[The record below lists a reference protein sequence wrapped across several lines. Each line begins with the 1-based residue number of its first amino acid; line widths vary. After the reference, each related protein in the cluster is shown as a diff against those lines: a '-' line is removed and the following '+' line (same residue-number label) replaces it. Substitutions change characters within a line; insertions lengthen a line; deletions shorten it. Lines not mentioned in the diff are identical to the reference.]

1 MIPAT
6 VTMIPSYILLRE
18 LGWVNTYQAVIL
30 PSVFTAY
37 GTFMLRQFFL
47 TIPRE
52 IEDAARI
59 DGCSPLGLYWRIA
72 LPLSTPA
79 LAALSIV
86 AFVGSWRTFMWPLIV
101 SSTEDLFN
109 LPLGLTLFRGMY
121 TDPDW
126 PLLMAGSMIMTLPM
140 ILVFIAGQ
148 RYFVEGIR
156 LGAVKG

>member
-1 MIPAT
+1 MPPALT
-6 VTMIPSYILLRE
+6 V
-18 LGWVNTYQAVIL
+18 
-30 PSVFTAY
+30 
-37 GTFMLRQFFL
+37 
-47 TIPRE
+47 
-52 IEDAARI
+52 AARWA
-59 DGCSPLGLYWRIA
+59 STWRIA

-101 SSTEDLFN
+101 SSSEDLFN

-126 PLLMAGSMIMTLPM
+126 PLLMAGSMVMTLPL

>member
-1 MIPAT
+1 M
-6 VTMIPSYILLRE
+6 
-18 LGWVNTYQAVIL
+18 AV
-30 PSVFTAY
+30 S
-37 GTFMLRQFFL
+37 TFMLRQFFL

-126 PLLMAGSMIMTLPM
+126 PLLMAGSMVMTLPM